1 MLQAI
6 SEYGVGSLGRELSVQ
21 LAHRALKSLQVEPV
35 AAFLWATAEYNLDE
49 AVNALQVLLGDV
61 MVWGG
66 TVRRV
71 WDDQG
76 RPARGMVLTVM
87 GGEVQARGGRLEKL
101 PSPTALKEELH
112 LSASSVLFWAMEA
125 MQPRLHRWVRLLS
138 DLPAPMVGGLL
149 GGRFQVGRPTLIGG
163 RTAGKGGAAFM
174 SLEGVRLGLGWSS
187 GWRSS
192 GLWTEISDSGGEW
205 VRRLDDKPA
214 AETLAEVFGPPA
226 RQWAYAPLREFV
238 RLYPLGLRRPD
249 GAWDIRAP
257 LHVEADGS
265 LRMTLPVPRGRRAYW
280 MVGDIESAARAS
292 EEALAHAAQ
301 ALEGRS
307 PALAL
312 VLVDWAWYY
321 LFTAHEAM
329 VAQRLRR
336 LLDRDVPLVGAYTYG
351 NLVMP
356 EAAHEARLL
365 HNHIT
370 VALLAAE

>member
-21 LAHRALKSLQVEPV
+21 LAHKALKRLEVEPV

-49 AVNALQVLLGDV
+49 SVNALQVLLGDV

-71 WDDQG
+71 WDAEG
-76 RPARGMVLTVM
+76 RPARGMVLAVL
-87 GGEVQARGGRLEKL
+87 GGDIRAHGGRFEKQ
-101 PSPTALKEELH
+101 PSQAAFTDELH
-112 LSASSVLFWAMEA
+112 PAPSSVAFWAMEA
-125 MQPRLHRWVRLLS
+125 MQPRLPRWLSLLS
-138 DLPAPMVGGLL
+138 GLSMPLVGGLL
-149 GGRFQVGRPTLIGG
+149 GGRFQIGRPTLVGG
-163 RTAGKGGAAFM
+163 RTTGHGGASF
-174 SLEGVRLGLGWSS
+174 LVLDGVRLGLGWGS

-192 GLWTEISDSGGEW
+192 GLWTEISESSGEW
-205 VRRLDDKPA
+205 VRRLNDKPA
-214 AETLAEVFGPPA
+214 AETLAEVFGPPP

-249 GAWDIRAP
+249 GGWDIRAP

-280 MVGDIESAARAS
+280 MVGDIQDAAQAA
-292 EEALAHAAQ
+292 EEALARAVR
-301 ALEGRS
+301 ALEGHT

-312 VLVDWAWYY
+312 LLVDWAWYY
-321 LFTAHEAM
+321 LFTAHETM
-329 VAQRLRR
+329 VAQRMRR
-336 LLDRDVPLVGAYTYG
+336 LLGSEIPLVGVYTYG

-356 EAAHEARLL
+356 AAESEARLL
-365 HNHIT
+365 HNHLV
-370 VALLAAE
+370 VALLAAD